1 MPASTFL
8 LVLSDLHFL
17 LEVCL
22 SVHVTKVGPPT
33 PPLSSVDVGVSS

>member
-8 LVLSDLHFL
+8 LVLSDLNFP

-22 SVHVTKVGPPT
+22 SVHATKVGLPT
-33 PPLSSVDVGVSS
+33 PPASSVDVGVSS